1 MIMQTKYREL
11 MRGIEGVLIGY
22 LRLAVGPAPGQAPV
36 QVLAGT
42 LPQCGCLLVSL
53 VWLSHVA

>member
-1 MIMQTKYREL
+1 